1 MSQELSVQKTEI
13 VWKSMKYLAWRNI
26 MEYQSILLH
35 VVAFCVTRCTRISK
49 RDWTAAD
56 FGSSF
61 SCITCDRFPMV
72 HQAARGGMWLKRRE
86 RESGNNHEQSFNKQ
100 GGRAALT
107 VFSMYFPISQRNAW
121 EYGWIWDSS
130 CFYRLLQPPQ
140 PPADFFA
147 GRVVCPMA
155 TSISLARTFC
165 HSCGKGHDGGTAATN
180 HSNVRGFLSSQR
192 S

>member
-13 VWKSMKYLAWRNI
+13 LWKSMKYLALPNI

-61 SCITCDRFPMV
+61 SCITCGQVSNGAPSCQGRNV
-72 HQAARGGMWLKRRE
+72 TEKERE
-86 RESGNNHEQSFNKQ
+86 REGTIIQQTRWKSCFDCVLN
-100 GGRAALT
+100 
-107 VFSMYFPISQRNAW
+107 VFPKEMLENMD
-121 EYGWIWDSS
+121 EYGIAHASIGFSSHPSRQLTFLLAEWSVLWPPASAWLAHFATAVAKATTAVPRLPIIQTSEDSS
-130 CFYRLLQPPQ
+130 
-140 PPADFFA
+140 A
-147 GRVVCPMA
+147 
-155 TSISLARTFC
+155 
-165 HSCGKGHDGGTAATN
+165 
-180 HSNVRGFLSSQR
+180 SSQR

>member
-1 MSQELSVQKTEI
+1 MSIRVHFRYIRLASTMYSPGNMSQELSVQKTEI

-86 RESGNNHEQSFNKQ
+86 REREWEQSRTIIQQTRWK
-100 GGRAALT
+100 
-107 VFSMYFPISQRNAW
+107 
-121 EYGWIWDSS
+121 S
-130 CFYRLLQPPQ
+130 CFDCVL
-140 PPADFFA
+140 
-147 GRVVCPMA
+147 
-155 TSISLARTFC
+155 
-165 HSCGKGHDGGTAATN
+165 
-180 HSNVRGFLSSQR
+180 NVFPNFPKKCLRIWMNMG
-192 S
+192 